1 MKSIVLF
8 EDFTNSSIK
17 DKMRDIV
24 VDLSNK
30 YRKGKPFF
38 DALDAKIKDIH
49 NRDILLEL
57 VSYCEDE
64 WIASSGEFGEILLD
78 MFKCDMFKCLGVV
91 TFNGKMLTNN
101 IGVESWKPTEFDLKD
116 KEFIYID
123 DSYFSGGTVKKIDNF
138 MSDYNSSIK
147 SVNVMY
153 DGSEEKLDF
162 VNSFYR
168 YWDYRD
174 IDDYKRLNSQLS

>member
-1 MKSIVLF
+1 MRNIILF
-8 EDFTNSSIK
+8 ESFTNSFIK
-17 DKMRDIV
+17 NKMRDIV
-24 VDLSNK
+24 IDLTNR
-30 YRKGKPFF
+30 YRKGKSFF
-38 DALDAKIKDIH
+38 DALDDEIKDIS

-57 VSYCEDE
+57 VSGCDNE

-78 MFKCDMFKCLGVV
+78 MYRRGLFNCLGMVV
-91 TFNGKMLTNN
+91 FNGKMLTNN
-101 IGVESWKPTEFDLKD
+101 IGVESWNPSKFDLSN

-123 DSYFSGGTVKKIDNF
+123 DSYFSGGTAKKIDDF
-138 MSDYNSSIK
+138 MSEYNSNIK
-147 SVNVMY
+147 FINVMY

-174 IDDYKRLNSQLS
+174 IVEYKSNSQLS